1 MKNILLLISACCL
14 HLLAMAQTPCNGTT
28 TPTLIKASTAV
39 SGGNVCSSCTVK
51 GICWSTSPSPVATLP
66 TKTTN
71 GSGTGSFV
79 ISMTGLSPATRYYVR
94 LYYGNT
100 VVNPFTGQSS
110 VVYAY
115 GNECTFVTATADLP
129 VLTTTAISGAT
140 DITAIS
146 GGNITSSIG
155 AAVTQKGVCW
165 STSPNPTTS
174 LATKT
179 SQGGGIGL
187 FTSAVSGLLPSTTYY
202 LRAYATNS
210 AGTAYGNQITF
221 STGVT
226 YQGQLYAPV
235 TIGTKTWLNPD
246 LRVEKY
252 TNGDPIPVYTPGM
265 AWATLTTGAY
275 NFTAENC
282 ISVSGQPNTCA
293 KLYNYYA
300 VIDPRGLCP
309 TGWHIATASDFT
321 TIENAL
327 GSTGAGGKL
336 KSTATI
342 NVSPN
347 GFSSGSGWEP
357 PNTGASN
364 SSGFTAL
371 PTGQFETTLVHTGTT
386 QMATWWLGGST
397 SPSSSSA
404 KRVSY
409 NNANIS
415 MLPLSRNTGLA
426 VRCVKN

>member
-1 MKNILLLISACCL
+1 MKNLILVMLVCSL
-14 HLLAMAQTPCNGTT
+14 HYLSFGQTPCNGTT

-39 SGGNVCSSCTVK
+39 SGGNVCSSCTIK

-71 GSGTGSFV
+71 GSGTGSFT
-79 ISMTGLSPATRYYVR
+79 ISMTGLKPATRYYVR
-94 LYYGNT
+94 LYYGNP

-110 VVYAY
+110 IVYGY

-140 DITAIS
+140 DIAAVS

-179 SQGGGIGL
+179 SQGGGIGA
-187 FTSAVSGLLPSTTYY
+187 FTSNVSGLLPSTTYY
-202 LRAYATNS
+202 IRAYATNS

-235 TIGTKTWLNPD
+235 TIGTKTWLKPD
-246 LRVEKY
+246 LRAEKY
-252 TNGDPIPVYTPGM
+252 ANGDFIPSYNPSM
-265 AWATLTTGAY
+265 SWATITTGAY
-275 NFTAENC
+275 SLTAGNC
-282 ISVSGQPNTCA
+282 ITISGQPNTCD

-309 TGWHIATASDFT
+309 TGWHVATAADFT
-321 TIENAL
+321 SIENAL
-327 GSTGAGGKL
+327 GNAGAGGKL

-342 NVSPN
+342 TVSSS
-347 GFSSGSGWEP
+347 GFSTGSGWDA
-357 PNTGASN
+357 PNTGATN
-364 SSGFTAL
+364 STGFTAV

-386 QMATWWLGGST
+386 QMATWWLGGSSST
-397 SPSSSSA
+397 SLSSA
-404 KRVSY
+404 KRVSH
-409 NNANIS
+409 NSADIS
-415 MLPLSRNTGLA
+415 MLPVSRNTGLA